1 MEELD
6 MASKIVLVTGG
17 ARSGKSTFAEQYAE
31 KYGDK
36 VSYIATAQIYD
47 QEMQSRVNLHRER
60 RPDSWYTYEAPYADE
75 ATISEATTKSDV
87 VLFDCLTLYT
97 TNLLLAADTTATSYE
112 RQKFVLERVGK
123 ILAAARSSNS
133 IIVFV
138 TNEVGLGI
146 VPDNALAREYRDL
159 AGWVNQMVAA
169 SAEEVYLVISGLAVE
184 IKKLARSL
192 GEEEYRRG

>member
-1 MEELD
+1 

-31 KYGDK
+31 TYGDN
-36 VSYIATAQIYD
+36 VSYIATAQVYD
-47 QEMQSRVNLHRER
+47 QEMQTRVDLHRTR

-75 ATISEATTKSDV
+75 AIICEATTRSDV

-97 TNLLLAADTTATSYE
+97 TNLLLAADTAATSYD
-112 RQKFVLERVGK
+112 RQQFVLERVGK
-123 ILAAARSSNS
+123 VIAAARSSNS
-133 IIVFV
+133 TIIFV

-159 AGWVNQMVAA
+159 AGWVNQKVAA
-169 SAEEVYLVISGLAVE
+169 SADEVYLVISGLAVE
-184 IKKLARSL
+184 IKKLARNL
-192 GEEEYRRG
+192 GEEVHRRG